1 MKLVFLDIDGTL
13 TVPGENVPPDSAIKA
28 MEMAKANGHKMFLCT
43 GRNLGML
50 KPLLTFPYDGVISSS
65 GGYVTC
71 SGEILYDNPMPRERL
86 QQALDVLHAH
96 SVFCTIEGKD
106 QSFADS
112 NIGSFIGNSGK
123 GNSELERWRKA
134 IESSLGILPID
145 QYDGRPIYKFA
156 LMSASTDNIDACRE
170 ELEEYFGFVVQED
183 TGLGVANGELQCKEF
198 DKGTGVKQIA
208 AKLGVSIEDTI
219 GFGDSMNDLQ
229 MLETC
234 GTSVC
239 MDNGAETLKKL
250 ADVVCPSVTEDGLYQ
265 AFIQLGLISAE
276 K

>member
-13 TVPGENVPPDSAIKA
+13 TVPGENVPPASAVRA
-28 MEMAKANGHKMFLCT
+28 MEMARANGHRMFLCT

-50 KPLLTFPYDGVISSS
+50 KPLLSFPYDGVISSS

-71 SGEILYDNPMPRERL
+71 GEETLYDNPMSREFL
-86 QQALDVLHAH
+86 EHALEVLHSH

-106 QSFADS
+106 TSYADQ
-112 NIGSFIGNSGK
+112 NIGAVINGSGK

-145 QYDGRPIYKFA
+145 QYDGSPIYKFA
-156 LMSASTDNIDACRE
+156 LMSASTDNINACRT

-183 TGLGVANGELQCKEF
+183 TGLGVANGEIQCKEF
-198 DKGTGVKQIA
+198 DKGTGVRQIA
-208 AKLGVSIEDTI
+208 EKLGVPIEDTI
-219 GFGDSMNDLQ
+219 GFGDSMNDLR

-239 MDNGAETLKKL
+239 MENGAESLKKL
-250 ADVVCPSVTEDGLYQ
+250 ADYVCPSVTDDGLYQ
-265 AFIQLGLISAE
+265 AFRHLGLISD
-276 K
+276 